1 MTELRPPHEKLQGM
15 MEKDSVL
22 AWHSHAP
29 RCRAAPG
36 GRASTHVG
44 RQGRTLTWRRRQG
57 IISERIVVRKLL
69 PAQSHPPLANKN
81 KRSRRPA
88 RGQRKRQT
96 RGTTGDRA
104 RSPVPWPAGQRSPA
118 IASCGQRL
126 LSLLAFVYFE
136 KTRVPWPDVVRRV
149 HTLQGSARRCRVE
162 RAGPRGEN
170 CRACSCGRRHLAPQ
184 GWATGSRRGASAGGG
199 TSLDRPPE
207 ATACTRCD
215 LSSHRRGQG
224 CLPSRLRSVYVRFA
238 YACA

>member
-149 HTLQGSARRCRVE
+149 HTLQGSAGGVVWRERGRGAKIVVRAAADGGIWPRRGGQLGLVE
-162 RAGPRGEN
+162 GRAPVEVHLSIGPQKPLHARDAICLVTGAGRAVCPRGF
-170 CRACSCGRRHLAPQ
+170 
-184 GWATGSRRGASAGGG
+184 ATG
-199 TSLDRPPE
+199 T
-207 ATACTRCD
+207 
-215 LSSHRRGQG
+215 
-224 CLPSRLRSVYVRFA
+224 
-238 YACA
+238 